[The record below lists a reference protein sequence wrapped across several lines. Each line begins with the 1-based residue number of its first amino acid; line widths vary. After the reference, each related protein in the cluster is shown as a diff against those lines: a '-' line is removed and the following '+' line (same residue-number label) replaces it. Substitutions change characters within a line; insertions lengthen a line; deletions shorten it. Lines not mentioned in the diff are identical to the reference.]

1 MRLLRVFGTINWGVF
16 SIAAKSTRI
25 KIEFIKHVDQ
35 NLCHKIQWGFK
46 TYFRALLSS
55 LWKEK
60 GPIGQGEDRQ
70 KVLHPQKR
78 EAPHLGQVGTA
89 IQRQEKL
96 RLEC

>member
-1 MRLLRVFGTINWGVF
+1 MWTRTYVIKSSGVLKL
-16 SIAAKSTRI
+16 I
-25 KIEFIKHVDQ
+25 
-35 NLCHKIQWGFK
+35 
-46 TYFRALLSS
+46 FRALLSS